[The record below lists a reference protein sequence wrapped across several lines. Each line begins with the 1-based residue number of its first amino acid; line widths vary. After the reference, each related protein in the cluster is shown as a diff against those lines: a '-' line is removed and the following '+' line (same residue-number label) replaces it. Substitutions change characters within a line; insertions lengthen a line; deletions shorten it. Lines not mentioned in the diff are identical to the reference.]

1 MDSLV
6 ALQCESEATMLGYLL
21 AWSFGF
27 IFAIFIAVMAHKDDN
42 KKK

>member
-1 MDSLV
+1 MDNLV
-6 ALQCESEATMLGYLL
+6 ALSCESEATMLGYLL

-27 IFAIFIAVMAHKDDN
+27 MVAIIVAVLAHKDDN